1 LSKAVHRRWTPRGGN
16 PISPAKQ
23 DGERMTQF
31 DDRERAFEAKFARD
45 EEIQFRIIAR
55 RNRLLG
61 EWAARQ
67 MGLTEAEA
75 EAYAKDVVHSD
86 FEEAGEHD
94 VIRKVLGDLT
104 AAGVDSDEEKVREA
118 MRNKEIDARRQIIEA
133 SNQ

>member
-1 LSKAVHRRWTPRGGN
+1 
-16 PISPAKQ
+16 
-23 DGERMTQF
+23 MTQF

-45 EEIQFRIIAR
+45 EEVQFRIIAR

-67 MGLTEAEA
+67 MRLTEAEA
-75 EAYAKDVVHSD
+75 EAYAKDVVHAD

-104 AAGVDSDEEKVREA
+104 AAGVECDEEQVRTA
-118 MRNKEIDARRQIIEA
+118 LHNKEIDARRQIIEA